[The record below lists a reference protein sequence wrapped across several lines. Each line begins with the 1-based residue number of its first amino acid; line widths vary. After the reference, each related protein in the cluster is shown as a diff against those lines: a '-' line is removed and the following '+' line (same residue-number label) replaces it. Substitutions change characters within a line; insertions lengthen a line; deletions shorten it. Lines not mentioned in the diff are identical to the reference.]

1 MGVITASQNS
11 AVYRKDNHI
20 LRVPGDYLLASAEPF
35 GGFQSLNL
43 EQLPNRDSLVYGDK
57 YGIQSAS
64 SIFRGTLRYRGF
76 SALLYV
82 FMNMGLLN
90 QTETGA
96 ATWKETLEI
105 LSKKQGFSDVR
116 SHVLSSAGGDKDLAS
131 RAQRC
136 LEWLHLNEMP
146 VSDSSS
152 IVRSFCDVLE
162 QSLAFED
169 DERDMVVMQHSIV
182 ASFSDGRTETHTSS
196 LQLFGDEQMTAMCK
210 TVGYTAAIGTR
221 LILDGVIST
230 KGLLLPTSKDV
241 YIPAL
246 DLLEKE
252 GIIFE
257 EQVHTEYDQEKVV

>member
-1 MGVITASQNS
+1 M
-11 AVYRKDNHI
+11 
-20 LRVPGDYLLASAEPF
+20 
-35 GGFQSLNL
+35 
-43 EQLPNRDSLVYGDK
+43 
-57 YGIQSAS
+57 S
-64 SIFRGTLRYRGF
+64 SCLFHRI
-76 SALLYV
+76 
-82 FMNMGLLN
+82 
-90 QTETGA
+90 
-96 ATWKETLEI
+96 
-105 LSKKQGFSDVR
+105 GFSDVR
-116 SHVLSSAGGDKDLAS
+116 SHVLSSAGGDKDLAC

-162 QSLAFED
+162 QSLAFGD

-196 LQLFGDEQMTAMCK
+196 LQLFGDEQMTAMSK

-221 LILDGVIST
+221 LILDGVIPT

-257 EQVHTEYDQEKVV
+257 EQVHTEYDQEKAV